1 MLNRPVTRDD
11 IRKLNDA
18 TDVTVAQKTPMRVLH
33 RRTLMVRDRTV
44 HRMRAARLASRFMLL
59 DLTTQASRHRV

>member
-1 MLNRPVTRDD
+1 
-11 IRKLNDA
+11 
-18 TDVTVAQKTPMRVLH
+18 MRVLH

-59 DLTTQASRHRV
+59 DLTTQARNHRV